1 LDTRAA
7 DQKRWAGDVMHFDR
21 TGPGF

>member
-7 DQKRWAGDVMHFDR
+7 DQKRWAGDAMHFDR